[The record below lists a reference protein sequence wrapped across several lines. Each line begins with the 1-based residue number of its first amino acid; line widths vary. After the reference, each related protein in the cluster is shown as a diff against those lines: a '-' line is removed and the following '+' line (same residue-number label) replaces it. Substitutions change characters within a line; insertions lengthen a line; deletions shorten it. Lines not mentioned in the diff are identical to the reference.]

1 MTTAAIQDRVDE
13 LFADARNVHA
23 QAIER
28 LQNGD
33 IRDAAEKA
41 WCATKRATDAL
52 ILARTGEESPT
63 TAATTDHLDNLCR
76 LVLEIQTP
84 PGSLL
89 QPNPQPARYVLL
101 FRLLQ
106 RPDRA
111 PHQRNRP
118 RISTTPRPS
127 PLDESQILNCQ
138 PSCGRGPSPQRGSG
152 HFEPRRTSN
161 PGTGCK

>member
-52 ILARTGEESPT
+52 ILARTGEEPPT
-63 TAATTDHLDNLCR
+63 TAAHHRSPRQPLPSRPRKFKRSKVATTAESTTCT
-76 LVLEIQTP
+76 VCASI
-84 PGSLL
+84 
-89 QPNPQPARYVLL
+89 PAIATS
-101 FRLLQ
+101 
-106 RPDRA
+106 RPSA
-111 PHQRNRP
+111 ASTKPP

-127 PLDESQILNCQ
+127 PLDEWQILNCQ

-152 HFEPRRTSN
+152 HFST
-161 PGTGCK
+161 KADK